1 MLIFYCLMIGIIM
14 YDDLLMLDKLCVINY
29 LFFWFYFLCIINL
42 INVYFFKYVI
52 FKIVKIVKLWIEY
65 YFKNLIFFI

>member
-42 INVYFFKYVI
+42 IN
-52 FKIVKIVKLWIEY
+52 E
-65 YFKNLIFFI
+65 

>member
-52 FKIVKIVKLWIEY
+52 FKIVKIVKL
-65 YFKNLIFFI
+65 